1 MSDAEGNFYFSD
13 MKGDGVGIYKISP
26 DGKKTKL
33 SDEGVSGLKFGP
45 DGRLYACQGAKK
57 RLIAIDLKTN
67 AIEELATDVQPNDL
81 VVDSKGHIFFTETG
95 KKQIVFVDAKTK
107 EMRVVDETPTV
118 LTFNGQAKMP
128 IGVNAPNGITLS
140 PDQGTL
146 AVSDYRGGNVWTFR
160 VNADGTLDAKMPY
173 MTMRLPIDPK
183 GEFKQAEPPPYNSA
197 SGGDGM
203 CSDEQGR
210 YYVATTL
217 GVQVFDPTGRLCG
230 VITRPQLDKPLTS
243 CTLSGEARAY
253 LYVTNGDK
261 IFRRKVQATGSIFYV
276 AGKK

>member
-1 MSDAEGNFYFSD
+1 
-13 MKGDGVGIYKISP
+13 MKGDGAGIYKISP

-33 SDEGVSGLKFGP
+33 SSEGVSGLKFGP
-45 DGRLYACQGAKK
+45 DGRLYACQGSKK

-81 VVDSKGHIFFTETG
+81 VVSAKGHIYFTHTG
-95 KKQIVFVDAKTK
+95 KKEIVFVDAKTK
-107 EMRVVDETPTV
+107 EKRVVDTTNV
-118 LTFNGQAKMP
+118 TTTGSGTAVTG
-128 IGVNAPNGITLS
+128 INAPNGITLS

-146 AVSDYRGGNVWTFR
+146 AVSDYRGANVWTFR
-160 VNADGTLDAKMPY
+160 VNADGTLDAKAPT

-183 GEFKQAEPPPYNSA
+183 GEFKMAEPPPYNPA

-203 CSDEQGR
+203 CSDELGR
-210 YYVATTL
+210 FYVATTL
-217 GVQVFDPTGRLCG
+217 GVQVFDPTSRLCG
-230 VITRPQLDKPLTS
+230 VITRPQPDKPLTS
-243 CTLSGEARAY
+243 CTLSGEGRAY

-276 AGKK
+276 GKK